1 LKREII
7 RKNCFNE
14 IEMNTDLKE
23 IARQF
28 RLEGIVKEV
37 VPLGEGFINDTF
49 IIKTEGDSP
58 AYILQR
64 KNKKVFSPIPAMM
77 ENIEKVC
84 SHIKS
89 KVLEAGGDPMR
100 EAMTVIPA
108 NDGKLYFLDE
118 EEEYWAVSLFID
130 DTIAYETAETPE
142 LAYSG
147 GKGIGKFQALV
158 SDLKEP
164 LTDILPGF
172 HNIRIRY
179 EQWDDVLRR
188 DPVGRKAKVAEEI
201 SWIES
206 RRNEMM
212 DFWKMVED
220 GTIPTRVSHNDT
232 KINNILF
239 DKKGEVLCV
248 IDLDTVLNS
257 TVLND
262 FGDAMRYYTNTGKED
277 DTNLDNVSMD
287 MEIFKA
293 FARGYLEEAG
303 SFLTQKE
310 KEYLA
315 FSARYITYEQV
326 LRFLMDYIDGDN
338 YYKTK
343 SEDHNLV
350 RTRAQY
356 KLLTSIK
363 EQYDEMKKVISELI
377 S

>member
-1 LKREII
+1 
-7 RKNCFNE
+7 
-14 IEMNTDLKE
+14 MNTDLKE

-28 RLEGIVKEV
+28 RLKGSVKKV
-37 VPLGEGFINDTF
+37 VALGEGFINDTF
-49 IIKTEGDSP
+49 IIHTEGNSP
-58 AYILQR
+58 NYILQR

-84 SHIKS
+84 SHIKA
-89 KVLEAGGDPMR
+89 KVEKAGGDPMR

-130 DTIAYETAETPE
+130 DTIAYEAAETPE
-142 LAYSG
+142 LAYAG

-188 DPVGRKAKVAEEI
+188 DPVGRKVKVAEEI

-206 RRNEMM
+206 RRKEMM
-212 DFWKMVED
+212 NFWKRVED

-239 DKKGEVLCV
+239 DKNGKVLCV

-262 FGDAMRYYTNTGKED
+262 FGDAIRYYTNTGKED
-277 DTNLDNVSMD
+277 DINLDNVSMD
-287 MEIFKA
+287 MKIFKA
-293 FARGYLEEAG
+293 FARGYLEEA
-303 SFLTQKE
+303 SLFLTPKE

-315 FSARYITYEQV
+315 FSARYITCEQV

-338 YYKTK
+338 YYKIK
-343 SEDHNLV
+343 SQEHNLV

-356 KLLTSIK
+356 KLLASM
-363 EQYDEMKKVISELI
+363 EDQYDEMKIVISELVA
-377 S
+377 

>member
-1 LKREII
+1 MDI
-7 RKNCFNE
+7 
-14 IEMNTDLKE
+14 DLKE

-28 RLEGIVKEV
+28 RLEGIVEEV

-49 IIKTEGDSP
+49 VIKTEGNSP
-58 AYILQR
+58 NYILQR

-89 KVLEAGGDPMR
+89 KVEKSGGNPMR

-108 NDGKLYFLDE
+108 NDGKLYFLDR

-130 DTIAYETAETPE
+130 DTIAYEAAETPG
-142 LAYSG
+142 LAYAG
-147 GKGIGKFQALV
+147 GKGIGKFQSLV
-158 SDLKEP
+158 SDLEEP

-172 HNIRIRY
+172 HNIRMRY

-201 SWIES
+201 GWIES
-206 RRNEMM
+206 RRKEMM
-212 DFWKMVED
+212 DFWKLVED
-220 GTIPTRVSHNDT
+220 GIIPTRVSHNDT

-239 DKKGEVLCV
+239 DKKGDVLCV

-277 DTNLDNVSMD
+277 ATNLDNVSMD

-293 FARGYLEEAG
+293 FACGYLEEAG

-338 YYKTK
+338 YYKIK
-343 SEDHNLV
+343 SDDHNLV

-356 KLLTSIK
+356 KLLTSM
-363 EQYDEMKKVISELI
+363 EDQYDAMKKVITELV

>member
-1 LKREII
+1 
-7 RKNCFNE
+7 
-14 IEMNTDLKE
+14 
-23 IARQF
+23 
-28 RLEGIVKEV
+28 
-37 VPLGEGFINDTF
+37 
-49 IIKTEGDSP
+49 
-58 AYILQR
+58 
-64 KNKKVFSPIPAMM
+64 MM

-89 KVLEAGGDPMR
+89 KVEKAGGDPMR

-108 NDGKLYFLDE
+108 SDGKLYFLDE

-130 DTIAYETAETPE
+130 DTIAYEAAETPE
-142 LAYSG
+142 LAYAG
-147 GKGIGKFQALV
+147 GKGIGKFQSLV

-206 RRNEMM
+206 RRKEMM
-212 DFWKMVED
+212 DFWKLVED

-262 FGDAMRYYTNTGKED
+262 FGDAIRYYTNTGKED

-303 SFLTQKE
+303 SFLIQKE
-310 KEYLA
+310 IEYLA

-338 YYKTK
+338 YYKIK

-356 KLLTSIK
+356 KLLTSME
-363 EQYDEMKKVISELI
+363 EQYDAMKKVISELV

>member
-1 LKREII
+1 
-7 RKNCFNE
+7 
-14 IEMNTDLKE
+14 MNTDLKE

-28 RLEGIVKEV
+28 RLKGSVKKV
-37 VPLGEGFINDTF
+37 VALGEGFINDTF
-49 IIKTEGDSP
+49 IIHTEGNSP
-58 AYILQR
+58 NYILQR

-84 SHIKS
+84 SHIKA
-89 KVLEAGGDPMR
+89 KVEKAGGDPMR

-118 EEEYWAVSLFID
+118 EGEYWAVSLFID
-130 DTIAYETAETPE
+130 DTIAYEAAETPE
-142 LAYSG
+142 LAYAG

-179 EQWDDVLRR
+179 EQWDDVLHR
-188 DPVGRKAKVAEEI
+188 DPAGRKVKVAEEI

-206 RRNEMM
+206 RRKEMM
-212 DFWKMVED
+212 DFWKRVED

-239 DKKGEVLCV
+239 DKNGKVLCV

-262 FGDAMRYYTNTGKED
+262 FGDAIRYYTNTGKED

-287 MEIFKA
+287 MKIFKA
-293 FARGYLEEAG
+293 FARGYLEEA
-303 SFLTQKE
+303 SLFLTPKE
-310 KEYLA
+310 IEYLA
-315 FSARYITYEQV
+315 FSARYITCEQV

-338 YYKTK
+338 YYKIK
-343 SEDHNLV
+343 SQEHNLV

-356 KLLTSIK
+356 KLLASM
-363 EQYDEMKKVISELI
+363 EDQYDEMKKVISELVA
-377 S
+377 

>member
-1 LKREII
+1 
-7 RKNCFNE
+7 
-14 IEMNTDLKE
+14 MNTDLKE

-28 RLEGIVKEV
+28 RLKGNVKEV
-37 VPLGEGFINDTF
+37 VALGEGFINDTF
-49 IIKTEGDSP
+49 IIHTKGNSP
-58 AYILQR
+58 NYILQR

-84 SHIKS
+84 SHIKA
-89 KVLEAGGDPMR
+89 KVEKAGGDPMR

-130 DTIAYETAETPE
+130 DTIAYEAAETPE
-142 LAYSG
+142 LAYAG

-179 EQWDDVLRR
+179 EQWDDVLRK
-188 DPVGRKAKVAEEI
+188 DPVGRKVKVAAEI
-201 SWIES
+201 NWIEN
-206 RRNEMM
+206 RRKEMM
-212 DFWKMVED
+212 DFWKRVED

-239 DKKGEVLCV
+239 DKNGKVLCV

-262 FGDAMRYYTNTGKED
+262 FGDAIRYYTNTGKED

-287 MEIFKA
+287 MKIFKA
-293 FARGYLEEAG
+293 FARGYLEEA
-303 SFLTQKE
+303 SLFLTPKE
-310 KEYLA
+310 IEYLA

-338 YYKTK
+338 YYKIK
-343 SEDHNLV
+343 SEEHNLV

-356 KLLTSIK
+356 KLLASM
-363 EQYDEMKKVISELI
+363 EDQYDEMIKVISELVA
-377 S
+377 

>member
-1 LKREII
+1 MHFDLLK
-7 RKNCFNE
+7 
-14 IEMNTDLKE
+14 
-23 IARQF
+23 IADQF
-28 RLEGIVKEV
+28 QLEGTVKEV

-49 IIKTEGDSP
+49 VIKTEEGSP
-58 AYILQR
+58 QYILQR
-64 KNKKVFSPIPAMM
+64 KNKRVFSPIPAMM
-77 ENIEKVC
+77 ENIQKVC
-84 SHIKS
+84 DHIKA
-89 KVLEAGGDPMR
+89 KVEKAGGDPMR

-118 EEEYWAVSLFID
+118 QDEYWAVCLFIE
-130 DTIAYETAETPE
+130 DTIAYEAAETPE

-147 GKGIGKFQALV
+147 GKGVGKFQSLV

-179 EQWDDVLRR
+179 EQWDKVLNE
-188 DPVGRKAKVAEEI
+188 DPKGRKAQVAEEI
-201 SWIES
+201 GWIES
-206 RRNEMM
+206 RREEMM
-212 DFWKMVED
+212 NFWKLVEN

-239 DKKGEVLCV
+239 DKNGEVLCA

-262 FGDAMRYYTNTGKED
+262 FGDAIRYYTNTGKED
-277 DTNLDNVSMD
+277 DTNLDNVSMN
-287 MEIFKA
+287 MEIFEA
-293 FARGYLEEAG
+293 FAKGYLEGAG
-303 SFLTQKE
+303 SFLTE
-310 KEYLA
+310 KEIEYLP
-315 FSARYITYEQV
+315 FSAKYITYEQV

-356 KLLTSIK
+356 KLLTSIE
-363 EQYDEMKKVISELI
+363 EQYDAMKEVIKKLVS
-377 S
+377 